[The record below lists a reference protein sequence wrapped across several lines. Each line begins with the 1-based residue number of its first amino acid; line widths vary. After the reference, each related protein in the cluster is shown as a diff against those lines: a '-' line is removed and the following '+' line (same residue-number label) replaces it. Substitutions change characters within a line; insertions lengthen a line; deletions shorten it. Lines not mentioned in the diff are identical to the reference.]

1 MESHNQEEPLKI
13 ILEWLSK
20 KVLFDEVTNDFLDD
34 NPSNDKIE
42 NGVLVNDEL
51 NDTLKSALKKDIK
64 SINECIKAI
73 DLVDQDKISEESKE
87 ELLNLR
93 NQLVAI
99 KEDVIREKYA
109 GVEDITQ
116 QEFRALCTKKIISEG
131 EVKKIVKHALNN
143 KEDEIVS
150 LMSIETVPNEIAEY
164 LKDAPIL
171 YIPGDILTEQQ
182 EVILTNREEI

>member
-1 MESHNQEEPLKI
+1 M
-13 ILEWLSK
+13 
-20 KVLFDEVTNDFLDD
+20 TNDFLDD

-51 NDTLKSALKKDIK
+51 NDTLKSALKKDLK

-73 DLVDQDKISEESKE
+73 DLVDKDKISEESKD

-109 GVEDITQ
+109 GVDDITQ
-116 QEFRALCTKKIISEG
+116 QEFNALCTKKIINDG

-150 LMSIETVPNEIAEY
+150 LMSIETVPDEIVEY
-164 LKDAPIL
+164 LKDVPVL
-171 YIPGDILTEQQ
+171 YIPEDILTEQQ
-182 EVILTNREEI
+182 KVILTNREEI